1 MGKVRRKR
9 RRSRTP
15 SSSRTPRKRTSG
27 QDYRKRRKVVEE
39 SPSKTEILKQIKAM
53 NYKMDIFNTKLDN
66 GVDFILNE
74 MNKGRE
80 SNRTTESNSDKQC
93 TVNGNVRRK

>member
-74 MNKGRE
+74 MNKGGKVIE
-80 SNRTTESNSDKQC
+80 LLKVIQISS
-93 TVNGNVRRK
+93 VR

>member
-1 MGKVRRKR
+1 M
-9 RRSRTP
+9 
-15 SSSRTPRKRTSG
+15 
-27 QDYRKRRKVVEE
+27 VEE

-74 MNKGRE
+74 MNKG
-80 SNRTTESNSDKQC
+80 
-93 TVNGNVRRK
+93 G